1 MDAAQVF
8 SANSFG
14 QEREGGGMTEILWDM
29 ASLCLALAALIG
41 SAALLGAAIALMIGV
56 KRSLRRTAAREPIK
70 TTGSERAKIVA
81 AVLSE
86 LKKQS
91 RAGQPIA
98 TSKGIAN

>member
-1 MDAAQVF
+1 MDAAEVF
-8 SANSFG
+8 CARAIGSSK
-14 QEREGGGMTEILWDM
+14 GGSVTALLWDI

-91 RAGQPIA
+91 GAGRPIA
-98 TSKGIAN
+98 TSNGMAN